1 MTPTDTHLP
10 PVRIAAMLPCYNEAL
25 AIRQVIEE
33 FKTCLPEARIY
44 VFDNNSTDDTVA
56 IARACGAEVIAVR
69 SQGKGNVVR
78 RMFADIDADVYVM
91 VDGDATYDLRDLR
104 QHIGQL
110 LAERLDMVVGCRRDD
125 GSNPQTYRPGH
136 RLGNRLL
143 TGSVHGIFGQ
153 GYTDMLSG
161 YRVFS
166 RRYAKSFPAM
176 ARGFETETELT
187 VHALVLRMPYA
198 EVDIHYRAR
207 PEGSVSKLS
216 TLRDGWRILGTIAK
230 LFASEKPLMFFSLI
244 AAVLAAASLG
254 LAIPLLTT
262 YLHTGLVP
270 RLPTGVA
277 ATGIML
283 CAALSLVCGIVMHS
297 VTLGRR
303 EAKLLAYLAVPVWQG
318 PAA

>member
-1 MTPTDTHLP
+1 
-10 PVRIAAMLPCYNEAL
+10 
-25 AIRQVIEE
+25 
-33 FKTCLPEARIY
+33 
-44 VFDNNSTDDTVA
+44 
-56 IARACGAEVIAVR
+56 
-69 SQGKGNVVR
+69 
-78 RMFADIDADVYVM
+78 
-91 VDGDATYDLRDLR
+91 
-104 QHIGQL
+104 
-110 LAERLDMVVGCRRDD
+110 
-125 GSNPQTYRPGH
+125 
-136 RLGNRLL
+136 
-143 TGSVHGIFGQ
+143 
-153 GYTDMLSG
+153 
-161 YRVFS
+161 
-166 RRYAKSFPAM
+166 
-176 ARGFETETELT
+176 
-187 VHALVLRMPYA
+187 MPYA

-244 AAVLAAASLG
+244 AAVLAATSLG